1 MPSIYQYN
9 NERIHTALKMA
20 PDAFARHTMVL
31 SSYVETLS

>member
-20 PDAFARHTMVL
+20 PDAFARQAVVL
-31 SSYVETLS
+31 SNYVETLS